1 MEIRIRETGIVV
13 FDSEFR
19 SYAQAHGAVFGAP
32 LTEEFINQYGGDV
45 VLEGPQA
52 NPTRYQIA
60 YRDGVQQIDGKWY
73 TKYSVADIDAD
84 GIAAVD
90 EVQAKN
96 VREQRNAKLA
106 ACDWTQLTDAPLNSS
121 VWATYR
127 QALRNVPAQAGF
139 PWEVTWP
146 VEPNN
151 G

>member
-13 FDSEFR
+13 FDNEFR
-19 SYAQAHGAVFGAP
+19 SYAQTHGAVFGTP
-32 LTEEFINQYGGDV
+32 LTEDFINQYGGDV
-45 VLEGPQA
+45 VLEGPYPT
-52 NPTRYQIA
+52 PTRYQVA
-60 YRDGVQQIDGKWY
+60 YRDGVYLSDGKWF

-84 GIAAVD
+84 GIAATD

-96 VREQRNAKLA
+96 MREQRNAKLA

-127 QALRNVPAQAGF
+127 QALRNVPAQSGF
-139 PWEVTWP
+139 PWDITWP
-146 VEPNN
+146 MEPNN

>member
-1 MEIRIRETGIVV
+1 V
-13 FDSEFR
+13 
-19 SYAQAHGAVFGAP
+19 
-32 LTEEFINQYGGDV
+32 
-45 VLEGPQA
+45 
-52 NPTRYQIA
+52 A
-60 YRDGVQQIDGKWY
+60 YRDGVYLSDGKWF

-96 VREQRNAKLA
+96 MREQRNAKLA

-127 QALRNVPAQAGF
+127 QALRNVPAQSGF
-139 PWEVTWP
+139 PWDITWP
-146 VEPNN
+146 MEPNN

>member
-1 MEIRIRETGIVV
+1 MEIRIRETGTVV

-19 SYAQAHGAVFGAP
+19 SYAQTQGAVFGTP
-32 LTEEFINQYGGDV
+32 LTEDFINQYGGDV
-45 VLEGPQA
+45 VFEGPQA
-52 NPTRYQIA
+52 TPTRYQIA
-60 YRDGVQQIDGKWY
+60 YRDGVYLSDGKWF

-127 QALRNVPAQAGF
+127 QALRNVPAQSGF
-139 PWEVTWP
+139 PWDITWP
-146 VEPNN
+146 TEPNN